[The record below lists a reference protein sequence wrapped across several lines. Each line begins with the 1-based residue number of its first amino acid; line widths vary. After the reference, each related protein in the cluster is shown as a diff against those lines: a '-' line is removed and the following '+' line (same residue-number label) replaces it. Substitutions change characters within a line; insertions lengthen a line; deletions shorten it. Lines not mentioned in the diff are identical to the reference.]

1 MRGEWAPHDTRDE
14 VMDFVK
20 RWKAKADLPA
30 SRFIRWLG
38 IGSSKFYHWRERYG
52 QANEHNGKIPRDFWL
67 EDWEKQAI
75 IRYHFD
81 HPLEGYRRLA
91 FMMLDDDIVYVS
103 PASVYRVLSS
113 AGVMGRWNRKPSLK
127 GTGFDQ
133 PGKPHEHWHVDVSHV
148 NIHGTFYYLC
158 SVIDGYSRCIVHWDI
173 RESMK
178 EWEVEVILQ
187 RAKEKYPEARPR
199 IISDNG
205 PQFLARDFREFI
217 RISGMT
223 HVRTSPYY
231 PQSNG
236 KIERWHQSLKR
247 ECIRPRTPLSLEEA
261 RRMVGEYVEHYN
273 CVRLHSAIGYVAP
286 ADKLAGREQEIW
298 AERDRKLEAAREA
311 RRHRRQ
317 AARIY
322 AERELDNQRAACV
335 G

>member
-1 MRGEWAPHDTRDE
+1 LRGEWAPHDTRDE